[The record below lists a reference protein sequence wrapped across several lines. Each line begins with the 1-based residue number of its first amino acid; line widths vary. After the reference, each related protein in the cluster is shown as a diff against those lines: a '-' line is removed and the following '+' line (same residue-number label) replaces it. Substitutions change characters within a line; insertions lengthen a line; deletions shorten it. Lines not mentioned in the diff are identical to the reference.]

1 MMNTLHSTDPGDSS
15 KMFSPGATT
24 AARLAVVAAAV
35 FQVATPILPSLGLGR
50 QIGQQ
55 SASVQALITPAGWT
69 FSIWLLLYAG
79 SLAYAVYQALPA
91 QRGSHVLSKVRWAS
105 AGAFIGN
112 GLWALYT
119 QLADLTFVSVLIIAG
134 SLACLLHIY
143 RHLSA
148 ERALTRGERYVVAP
162 PLSALAAWLTAATI
176 VNIAATFNY
185 YGVNPAVDK
194 ATIGG
199 AIILIGGAI
208 AAAAIWR
215 GKGNPWFALV
225 FLWALL
231 GIYGRN
237 GRIPAIAA
245 TCAVSAFAVVVVTVF
260 ALRGE
265 GARRLWLGDA
275 ASNAVSVQR
284 AG

>member
-1 MMNTLHSTDPGDSS
+1 MMNTLHTADSGDGS
-15 KMFSPGATT
+15 KPFWPGATT

-50 QIGQQ
+50 QIGEQ
-55 SASVQALITPAGWT
+55 SSSVQTLITPAGWT

-91 QRGSHVLSKVRWAS
+91 QRGNHVLSKVRWAS

-143 RHLSA
+143 RHLA
-148 ERALTRGERYVVAP
+148 TERALTRGERYVVAL

-176 VNIAATFNY
+176 VNIAATLNY
-185 YGVNPAVDK
+185 YGVDPAVDK

-237 GRIPAIAA
+237 GHIAAITA

-260 ALRGE
+260 ALRRKE
-265 GARRLWLGDA
+265 SRRLWLGDA
-275 ASNAVSVQR
+275 ASNAMSVQQE
-284 AG
+284 G

>member
-1 MMNTLHSTDPGDSS
+1 MMNTPHSTGPGDRS
-15 KMFSPGATT
+15 KPFSPGATT

-35 FQVATPILPSLGLGR
+35 FQVATPILPSLGIGR
-50 QIGQQ
+50 QVGQQ
-55 SASVQALITPAGWT
+55 SSSVQALITPAGWT

-91 QRGSHVLSKVRWAS
+91 QRGSHALSKVRWAS

-119 QLADLTFVSVLIIAG
+119 QLADLTFVSILIIAG
-134 SLACLLHIY
+134 SLTCLLYIY
-143 RHLSA
+143 GHLAA
-148 ERALTRGERYVVAP
+148 ERVLTRGERYVAAL

-176 VNIAATFNY
+176 VNVAATLNY
-185 YGVNPAVDK
+185 YGVDPSTDK
-194 ATIGG
+194 ATISG
-199 AIILIGGAI
+199 AIVLIGGVI

-237 GRIPAIAA
+237 GHIPAIAA
-245 TCAVSAFAVVVVTVF
+245 TCAVSAFVVVAVTVF
-260 ALRGE
+260 ALRRE

-275 ASNAVSVQR
+275 ASHAVSVGR

>member
-1 MMNTLHSTDPGDSS
+1 MMNTPQSTGPGDRS
-15 KMFSPGATT
+15 KPLSPGATT

-35 FQVATPILPSLGLGR
+35 FQVATPILPSLGIGR
-50 QIGQQ
+50 QVGQQ
-55 SASVQALITPAGWT
+55 SSSVQALITPAGWT

-91 QRGSHVLSKVRWAS
+91 QRGSHALSKVRWAS

-119 QLADLTFVSVLIIAG
+119 QLADLTFVSILIIAG
-134 SLACLLHIY
+134 SLTCLLYIY
-143 RHLSA
+143 GHLAA
-148 ERALTRGERYVVAP
+148 ERVLTRGERYVAAL

-176 VNIAATFNY
+176 VNVAATLNY
-185 YGVNPAVDK
+185 YGVDPSTDK
-194 ATIGG
+194 ATISG
-199 AIILIGGAI
+199 AIVLIGGVI

-237 GRIPAIAA
+237 GHIPAIAA
-245 TCAVSAFAVVVVTVF
+245 TCAVSAFVVVAVTVF
-260 ALRGE
+260 ALRRE

-275 ASNAVSVQR
+275 ASHAVPVER